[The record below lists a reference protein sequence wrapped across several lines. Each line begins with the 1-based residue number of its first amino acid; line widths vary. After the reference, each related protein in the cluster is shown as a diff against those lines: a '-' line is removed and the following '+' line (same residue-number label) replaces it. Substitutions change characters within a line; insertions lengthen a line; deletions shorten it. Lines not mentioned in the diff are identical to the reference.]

1 MKALVAGWFSFE
13 NGHATAGDLLT
24 RDLACEWLRK
34 AGLAY
39 DIAVA
44 PPFDDGVDLRSVNP
58 ADYSHAVF
66 VCGPFEQGELEA
78 EFFERFGGCRLIGLN
93 LSMRVPLEAW
103 NPWDLLIE
111 RDSSANAHPDM
122 AFLSQRPHVPVVG
135 VCLVEEYKG
144 AMVAEAN
151 AAIERLIGSREMA
164 VVAVDTRLD
173 SNATG
178 LRTPAEIESLIA
190 RVDVMVTT
198 RLHGTVLALKNGVPA
213 VVIDPEAGGA
223 KIRRQAET
231 IGWPVVFNVDAV
243 TDDVLQNALTYCLSN
258 DGRVKARECRD
269 RAISTLEV
277 IRAQFVKVLT
287 QPEELERAYDERIRA
302 LAEHRVAAGTGQTS
316 RSRSRHGVRTARDR
330 VKKLVRSTQGLLRR
344 VPRRM

>member
-1 MKALVAGWFSFE
+1 MKAIVAGWFSFE

-24 RDLACEWLRK
+24 RDLACEWLRQ

-78 EFFERFGGCRLIGLN
+78 EFFERFSGCRLIGLN
-93 LSMRVPLEAW
+93 LSMRIPLETW

-135 VCLVEEYKG
+135 VCLVEDYKG
-144 AMVAEAN
+144 AMVPEAN
-151 AAIERLIGSREMA
+151 AAIQRLIESQEMA
-164 VVAVDTRLD
+164 VVAIDTRLD
-173 SNATG
+173 SNSTG

-223 KIRRQAET
+223 KIRRQTET
-231 IGWPVVFNVDAV
+231 IGWPVIFNVDAL
-243 TDDVLQNALTYCLSN
+243 TDDLLRNALTYCLSD
-258 DGRVKARECRD
+258 DGRAQARECRD
-269 RAISTLEV
+269 RAISALEV
-277 IRAQFVKVLT
+277 MRDQFVKALT
-287 QPEELERAYDERIRA
+287 QPEELERAYHERIQT
-302 LAEHRVAAGTGQTS
+302 LGEHRAAAGIKQAS
-316 RSRSRHGVRTARDR
+316 RSSSRRSARSTRDR